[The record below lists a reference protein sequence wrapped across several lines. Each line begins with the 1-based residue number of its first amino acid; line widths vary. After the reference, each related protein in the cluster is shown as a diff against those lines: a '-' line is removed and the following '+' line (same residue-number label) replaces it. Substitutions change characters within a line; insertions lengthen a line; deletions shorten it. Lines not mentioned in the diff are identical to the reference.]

1 MFLYD
6 RATKNQKGRNIIKR
20 QGTDWHTF
28 LLFSLCFLLASFFF
42 LPRSFNRF
50 VKSTEMFAFCVK
62 RRRRI
67 CALHCLLFWAKLRKT
82 KQRPITRKNVQK
94 GSHPVETTC
103 CTCNKF
109 YSAVCFNIRRVL
121 NDKRRKERKE
131 KKKKS
136 DVKQI
141 IMQMG
146 HDGYTGNSFHG
157 GSRRCRADR
166 GNNNNNLKKK

>member
-1 MFLYD
+1 
-6 RATKNQKGRNIIKR
+6 
-20 QGTDWHTF
+20 
-28 LLFSLCFLLASFFF
+28 LASFFF

-50 VKSTEMFAFCVK
+50 VKSTEIFAFCVK

-67 CALHCLLFWAKLRKT
+67 CPSLPFVLGQIEKDKT
-82 KQRPITRKNVQK
+82 AADNQKMFQK

>member
-1 MFLYD
+1 
-6 RATKNQKGRNIIKR
+6 
-20 QGTDWHTF
+20 
-28 LLFSLCFLLASFFF
+28 
-42 LPRSFNRF
+42 
-50 VKSTEMFAFCVK
+50 VK

-67 CALHCLLFWAKLRKT
+67 CPSLPFVLGQIEKEKTAADNKKKCFKKGRIRLR
-82 KQRPITRKNVQK
+82 PP
-94 GSHPVETTC
+94 G